1 MTTSR
6 RISLR
11 SGLVWGL
18 ALAYLGLLLFLP
30 VAGLFLKTLER
41 PLPELWAL
49 VTAPV
54 AIETYKLTFGGAFI
68 AALINMFFGVVLA
81 WILVRYDFPGK
92 RLADGLIDLPF
103 AIPTAVAGLTLAVLY
118 GPGGVLGQFLDP
130 GTPLGS
136 LLAVFGIQE
145 VRLAYSQF
153 GVVLA
158 MIFVTVPFV
167 VRTVQPVLLEI
178 EPALE
183 EAASSLG
190 ATNWQT
196 FRLVIFPQLLPAI
209 LTGFTLAF
217 ARAIGEYGSVVL
229 ISGNI
234 PYDTLTTPVYIFQR
248 LEEFDYGGAT
258 AVSVVLLSLSLG
270 ILLSINAL
278 QAWSRRYDS

>member
-1 MTTSR
+1 MTTSMR
-6 RISLR
+6 KPLR
-11 SGLVWGL
+11 SGLTWGL
-18 ALAYLGLLLFLP
+18 SLAYLGLLLFLP
-30 VAGLFLKTLER
+30 MAGLFLKTLER

-49 VTAPV
+49 VTTPV
-54 AIETYKLTFGGAFI
+54 AVETYKLTFGGAFI
-68 AALINMFFGVVLA
+68 AALINMVFGVVLA

-136 LLAVFGIQE
+136 LFALFGIQE

-158 MIFVTVPFV
+158 MTFVTVPFV

-183 EAASSLG
+183 EASSSLG
-190 ATNWQT
+190 ATNGQT

-229 ISGNI
+229 ISGNV
-234 PYDTLTTPVYIFQR
+234 PYETLTTPVYIFQR
-248 LEEFDYGGAT
+248 LEEFDYAGAT
-258 AVSVVLLSLSLG
+258 AVSVVLLTLSLV

>member
-1 MTTSR
+1 MTIAKRTSF
-6 RISLR
+6 R

-30 VAGLFLKTLER
+30 MAGLFLKTLER

-49 VTAPV
+49 VMTPV
-54 AIETYKLTFGGAFI
+54 AVETYKLTFGGAFI
-68 AALINMFFGVVLA
+68 AAFINMIFGVVLA

-92 RLADGLIDLPF
+92 RLANGLIDLPF

-130 GTPLGS
+130 GTPLGN
-136 LLAVFGIQE
+136 LFALFGIQE
-145 VRLAYSQF
+145 VRLAYSQV

-158 MIFVTVPFV
+158 MTFVTVPFV

-196 FRLVIFPQLLPAI
+196 FRLVILPQLLPAI

-229 ISGNI
+229 ISGNL
-234 PYDTLTTPVYIFQR
+234 PFDTLTTPVYIFQR
-248 LEEFDYGGAT
+248 LEEFDYAGAT
-258 AVSVVLLSLSLG
+258 AVSVVLLTLSLV

>member
-1 MTTSR
+1 MTTSLR
-6 RISLR
+6 NPLR
-11 SGLVWGL
+11 SGLTWGL
-18 ALAYLGLLLFLP
+18 ALVYLGLLLFLP
-30 VAGLFLKTLER
+30 VAGLFLKTLEL

-49 VTAPV
+49 VTTPV
-54 AIETYKLTFGGAFI
+54 AVETYKLTFGGALI
-68 AALINMFFGVVLA
+68 AALINMVFGVVLA

-130 GTPLGS
+130 GTPLGNLFA
-136 LLAVFGIQE
+136 LLGIQE

-158 MIFVTVPFV
+158 MTFVTVPFV

-229 ISGNI
+229 ISGNV
-234 PYDTLTTPVYIFQR
+234 PYETLTTPVYIFQR
-248 LEEFDYGGAT
+248 LEEFDYAGAT
-258 AVSVVLLSLSLG
+258 AVSVVLLTLSLV

>member
-1 MTTSR
+1 MKISR
-6 RISLR
+6 RTSLR

-30 VAGLFLKTLER
+30 MAGLFLKTLER

-49 VTAPV
+49 VMTPV
-54 AIETYKLTFGGAFI
+54 AVETYKLTFGGAFI
-68 AALINMFFGVVLA
+68 AAFINMFFGVVLA

-136 LLAVFGIQE
+136 LFAFFGIQE

-158 MIFVTVPFV
+158 MTFVTVPFV

-190 ATNWQT
+190 ATNGQT
-196 FRLVIFPQLLPAI
+196 FRLVILPQLLPSI

-229 ISGNI
+229 ISGNL
-234 PYDTLTTPVYIFQR
+234 PFDTLTTPVYIFQR
-248 LEEFDYGGAT
+248 LEEFDYAGAT
-258 AVSVVLLSLSLG
+258 AVSVVLLTLSLV
-270 ILLSINAL
+270 ILFSINTL